1 MMSSILAESEGKYN
15 QGIKTSAK
23 KAPKRSTDKFVG
35 AKDPEGNKTNH
46 NHNTSRIDLIE
57 KISAVWCDDN
67 EFM

>member
-1 MMSSILAESEGKYN
+1 MP
-15 QGIKTSAK
+15 K
-23 KAPKRSTDKFVG
+23 KNPKRSTDKFVG